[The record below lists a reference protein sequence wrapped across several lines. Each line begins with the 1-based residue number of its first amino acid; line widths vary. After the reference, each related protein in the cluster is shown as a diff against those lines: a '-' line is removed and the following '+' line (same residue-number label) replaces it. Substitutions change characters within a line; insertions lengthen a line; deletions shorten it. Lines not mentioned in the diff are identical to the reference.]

1 MANAAVIGIVV
12 LLMVCCLS
20 SSAAAGS
27 YFGGVIPGTLPELA
41 KLISKSVEDGKC
53 PDDEDQKK
61 RIIEAV
67 QKDFE
72 DAFDPLGQYKDIK
85 LTEAKNLC
93 SPAPAPKKK
102 KEDEDEDEDEDT
114 VTDPKPADTTGSTG
128 EDDEDDEDAEPPLT
142 SGAGGGGTIVQTVPL
157 QGTPNI
163 PTMSSTP
170 APQAPPAVVTFTP
183 AAFSV
188 ALGKKGAICSGT
200 ELHKTGPWALAP
212 ESDGAKEF
220 DADDYTRWV
229 RLAQEDCVKLDEEC
243 EFVSVWKDA
252 GWRGYSADQ
261 CTGVT
266 NEPRAATFGAGSK
279 KLTDVTY
286 LPNQTF
292 SPGGSE

>member
-1 MANAAVIGIVV
+1 MANAAVIGMVV

-41 KLISKSVEDGKC
+41 KLISKTVEDGTC
-53 PDDEDQKK
+53 PEDEDQKK

-72 DAFDPLGQYKDIK
+72 DAFDPLGQYEDIK

-102 KEDEDEDEDEDT
+102 KESEDEDEDEDT
-114 VTDPKPADTTGSTG
+114 DADPQPADTTGRTG
-128 EDDEDDEDAEPPLT
+128 EDDEDDEDPDPVPST
-142 SGAGGGGTIVQTVPL
+142 SGTTIQAPPL
-157 QGTPNI
+157 QGIPNI
-163 PTMSSTP
+163 PTTSPTP
-170 APQAPPAVVTFTP
+170 TPQAPPLVVTVTP

-188 ALGKKGAICSGT
+188 ALGKKGGVCSGT
-200 ELHKTGPWALAP
+200 HLHKTNAWDLA
-212 ESDGAKEF
+212 SSSVGVKQF
-220 DADDYTRWV
+220 DTPAYASWV
-229 RLAQEDCVKLDEEC
+229 EKAQKQCVIKDKNC

-261 CTGVT
+261 CTGIT
-266 NEPRAATFGAGSK
+266 NDPRAATFGAGSK
-279 KLTDVTY
+279 KFTDVNY

-292 SPGGSE
+292 SSAGSE